1 MSIDILDREFG
12 EKDASPIKKQMSYKI
27 WSIRSNDWYNS
38 ERRIIFA
45 ARTKKERSK
54 WLKFF
59 NKEVGTKINLKK
71 VKAKDDNIIGLDL
84 SPDYDQ
90 EILDLRLSGTKVSGF
105 MQSANALKRKTTRKN
120 SEFHVEEIHFSGGED
135 KLQEDILRKKKT
147 RSFSIDEQEEIK
159 VGEVNDVN

>member
-1 MSIDILDREFG
+1 
-12 EKDASPIKKQMSYKI
+12 MSYKI
-27 WSIRSNDWYNS
+27 WSIRSGDWYNS

-54 WLKFF
+54 WIKFF
-59 NKEVGTKINLKK
+59 KGEGAKINVLNFKKLKPT
-71 VKAKDDNIIGLDL
+71 DDNIIGLDL
-84 SPDYDQ
+84 SPDYEQ

-105 MQSANALKRKTTRKN
+105 MQSANALKTKKTRKN

-147 RSFSIDEQEEIK
+147 RSFSIDEKDELLAD
-159 VGEVNDVN
+159 VNDI